1 MDNIDE
7 YKCLQEW
14 SKKKM
19 IILQDLYDCD
29 KRYQRYL
36 RKISYWMDEAGND
49 YEYIRTKV
57 YEFLQIPNTYEN
69 CIEKFNRMK
78 YIDGELLMM
87 MSMVL
92 MREMEM

>member
-1 MDNIDE
+1 MD
-7 YKCLQEW
+7 K
-14 SKKKM
+14 
-19 IILQDLYDCD
+19 
-29 KRYQRYL
+29 
-36 RKISYWMDEAGND
+36 AGND
-49 YEYIRTKV
+49 YEYIRNKV